1 MRSCT
6 PDESAPES
14 VATIGRVVVEVGGD
28 GTFRVCEADG
38 SLCYRWVPW
47 ELPQPLP
54 LDRGGFTCHAD
65 AVAFALGVCW
75 ERAYHGLLPES
86 TEDID
91 REREA
96 LDRLQ
101 GRIATKAEPEVI
113 LAGFTAR
120 IREYACPSSLDG
132 WAAQVLRRM
141 EPEVQH
147 HPVIE
152 PIVER
157 RTLRRTA

>member
-86 TEDID
+86 TDDID
-91 REREA
+91 GEREA
-96 LDRLQ
+96 LDQIRP
-101 GRIATKAEPEVI
+101 GRHATKSEPEVI
-113 LAGFTAR
+113 LAGFMAR
-120 IREYACPSSLDG
+120 VRRWSAPTSLDDF
-132 WAAQVLRRM
+132 ASLMLRRL
-141 EPEVQH
+141 EPEHQPVSE
-147 HPVIE
+147 PVIE
-152 PIVER
+152 HR
-157 RTLRRTA
+157 RLRRSA